1 MLSAAR
7 YRSQV
12 GNPETRYYYLNWS
25 TSDKLFN
32 TFVRKRM
39 DSSDQIEFIIGKQ
52 VGETDSE
59 QFYKLQTERDGK
71 SDERVSK
78 SEQQQ

>member
-1 MLSAAR
+1 MPSAAR

-39 DSSDQIEFIIGKQ
+39 DSTDQIEFIIGKQ